1 MIRRVTILWI
11 GVVCLL
17 AAKAPVFAAAN
28 DCDRACLKTALDQY
42 LAAVTTHKPSAAPL
56 FAGFR
61 QTENAVVV
69 PLGSGVWKSV
79 TALGKV
85 QRRYLDAV
93 SGQAAYYG
101 TVEEGASSAVVT
113 VRIRVEDRKITEA
126 EWYIARA
133 MDPGMNGP
141 AQPGQPPP
149 NLFNPE
155 ALASN
160 PPPDRVLPKS
170 ARASRELLLAI
181 TNSYFDGITSHNGA
195 IVMADPRCDRVENG
209 TSMGSRGG
217 GGGRGGGGAQGR
229 GAPAPAA
236 QPPQPA
242 PSAQPAQPALSSC
255 AAGFANLNVQLVA
268 ARRMPV
274 VDEEAG
280 VVLALA
286 VFIRRPGSTTARNV
300 FSEWFVI
307 DDNKIRQIYTAM
319 FYPPPDLPV
328 PNWPPYEGNWPLP
341 AGIIPTPAATPAR

>member
-1 MIRRVTILWI
+1 MLRR
-11 GVVCLL
+11 L
-17 AAKAPVFAAAN
+17 AAFFLPVVFLCSLRASVAVAAN
-28 DCDRACLKTALDQY
+28 ECDRACLKTALDQY
-42 LAAVTTHKPSAAPL
+42 LAGVTTHKPTSAPL

-69 PLGSGVWKSV
+69 PLGSGVWKTV

-101 TVEEGASSAVVT
+101 TVEESGAAAVVT

-126 EWYIARA
+126 EWFIARA
-133 MDPGMNGP
+133 ADPGLNGP

-149 NLFNPE
+149 NLWNPE

-160 PPPDRVLPKS
+160 PPPDRVLPK
-170 ARASRELLLAI
+170 ATRASRELLLAV
-181 TNSYFDGITSHNGA
+181 TNSYFDGITSHDGS
-195 IVMADPRCDRVENG
+195 IVMADLRCDRVENG

-217 GGGRGGGGAQGR
+217 GGGGGR
-229 GAPAPAA
+229 GAAGRGAQAAPAA
-236 QPPQPA
+236 T
-242 PSAQPAQPALSSC
+242 PAQPALSSC
-255 AAGFANLNVQLVA
+255 ASGFANLNVQLVA
-268 ARRMPV
+268 ARRYPV

-286 VFIRRPGSTTARNV
+286 VFIRRPGSTTARNA

-307 DDNKIRQIYTAM
+307 DDAKIQKIYTAM
-319 FYPPPDLPV
+319 FYPPPELPV

-341 AGIIPTPAATPAR
+341 AGIVPTPAAAPAR

>member
-1 MIRRVTILWI
+1 MLRRLTVS
-11 GVVCLL
+11 L
-17 AAKAPVFAAAN
+17 AFVACIFGSGSPVYAAAN
-28 DCDRACLKTALDQY
+28 DCDRTCLKTALDQY
-42 LAAVTTHKPSAAPL
+42 LTAVTTHKPAAAPL

-69 PLGSGVWKSV
+69 PMGSGMWKTA

-101 TVEEGASSAVVT
+101 TIEEGSATAVVT
-113 VRIRVEDRKITEA
+113 ARIRVEDHKITEA
-126 EWYIARA
+126 EWYIARQN
-133 MDPGMNGP
+133 DPGLNGP

-149 NLFNPE
+149 NLWNPE

-160 PPPDRVLPKS
+160 PPPDRVLPKA
-170 ARASRELLLAI
+170 ARASRELLMAI
-181 TNSYFDGITSHNGA
+181 TNSYFDGITSHDGS
-195 IVMADPRCDRVENG
+195 IVMADLRCDRVENG

-217 GGGRGGGGAQGR
+217 GGAGAGRGGAGR
-229 GAPAPAA
+229 GTQAAPAA
-236 QPPQPA
+236 A
-242 PSAQPAQPALSSC
+242 PAQPALSSC
-255 AAGFANLNVQLVA
+255 ASGFATLNVQLVA
-268 ARRMPV
+268 ARRFPV

-286 VFIRRPGSTTARNV
+286 VFVRRPGSTTARNA

-307 DDNKIRQIYTAM
+307 EDTKIQKIYTAM
-319 FYPPPDLPV
+319 FYPTPESPV

-341 AGIIPTPAATPAR
+341 AGIVPAPPQSPSRGGQ